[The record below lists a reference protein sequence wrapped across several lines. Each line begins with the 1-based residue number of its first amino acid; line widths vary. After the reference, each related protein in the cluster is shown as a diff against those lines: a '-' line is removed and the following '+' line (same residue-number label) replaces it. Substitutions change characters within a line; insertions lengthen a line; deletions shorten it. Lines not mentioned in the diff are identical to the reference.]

1 MGLAF
6 NQYHKHIFCFA
17 FCKRLWLT
25 SHIGKAM
32 KASVPVIFLSALYHW
47 SRQECPSERLQP
59 ISWKDFW
66 KVWQREMSLQPAVH
80 LLFGLCFK
88 KSYIFLIKPNT
99 IRVNLSTAVLNPDNP
114 KLLCQKWFGGLL
126 DNYVTFC
133 KSVATFPSRMAL
145 MSMPSCSSF
154 VMKL

>member
-6 NQYHKHIFCFA
+6 VTNIVNMLFFA

-66 KVWQREMSLQPAVH
+66 KVWQREMSLQYTSCLGYV
-80 LLFGLCFK
+80 LKKVIFFWSSQTLFGSIYVLPSWTLTIQNFFA
-88 KSYIFLIKPNT
+88 KSDLVDSWT
-99 IRVNLSTAVLNPDNP
+99 IMWLFAKVL
-114 KLLCQKWFGGLL
+114 LHFHHRWHWCQYPRAQVL
-126 DNYVTFC
+126 
-133 KSVATFPSRMAL
+133 
-145 MSMPSCSSF
+145 
-154 VMKL
+154 